1 MIPASSLFWPTFALL
16 SLFLFFACVIPAA
29 LSLRQRRWLLLP
41 SLALLAVVFFQEQ
54 CTVLVIF
61 QNAHGKAAQ
70 ALSRW
75 FSAMPPEIML
85 AALAAELAGVLLLL
99 RSVIRYEKSQITSM
113 SVKEAVDSLP
123 AGVCMYLPSGQVIL
137 VNQAMEHFCRQAT
150 GSMLINGEQFR
161 DCLFNGDLSAACE
174 RIWAGE
180 TPVIILPEGTVWA
193 LAEHTAPYRGDTVR
207 RLLASEIT
215 EAYQKTLSL
224 RQMQKTLSA
233 LNERLTA
240 YNREIVALTAEKE
253 LLDARLRLHD
263 QMGEDL
269 LVMKRFILQN
279 GTEAEQKEIET
290 MLRRNVSFLKTG
302 RQGEKKDEYALMLET
317 AEKLGV
323 HIHITGT
330 LPQTEP
336 QKHIIAAAIHECFT
350 NTLRHARG
358 DTLRLNIAEQE
369 EQITI
374 RFTNNGLQPTGPI
387 RETGGLASLR
397 VLAERAGGT
406 LAIAVQPRFTVTL
419 TLPKEVP
426 NGLSG
431 IDRG

>member
-1 MIPASSLFWPTFALL
+1 
-16 SLFLFFACVIPAA
+16 
-29 LSLRQRRWLLLP
+29 
-41 SLALLAVVFFQEQ
+41 
-54 CTVLVIF
+54 
-61 QNAHGKAAQ
+61 
-70 ALSRW
+70 
-75 FSAMPPEIML
+75 
-85 AALAAELAGVLLLL
+85 
-99 RSVIRYEKSQITSM
+99 
-113 SVKEAVDSLP
+113 
-123 AGVCMYLPSGQVIL
+123 
-137 VNQAMEHFCRQAT
+137 
-150 GSMLINGEQFR
+150 
-161 DCLFNGDLSAACE
+161 
-174 RIWAGE
+174 
-180 TPVIILPEGTVWA
+180 
-193 LAEHTAPYRGDTVR
+193 
-207 RLLASEIT
+207 
-215 EAYQKTLSL
+215 
-224 RQMQKTLSA
+224 MQKTLSA

-419 TLPKEVP
+419 TLPKEVS